1 MLKSK
6 FHRSP
11 GEGAWACC
19 AEWLKTPA
27 ARNMR
32 FSTIFITVWNGRTV
46 PIHEPN
52 LLLLRLAGQQLS

>member
-1 MLKSK
+1 V
-6 FHRSP
+6 
-11 GEGAWACC
+11 GAWACC

-52 LLLLRLAGQQLS
+52 FLLLRLAGQQLS